1 MLSHDWIVVDWVS
14 SRCRAWAMSNDKAVD
29 DVSSDEGVLD
39 LTGNRF
45 EAAPGIDVTQDPY
58 FLHKF
63 NICS

>member
-1 MLSHDWIVVDWVS
+1 
-14 SRCRAWAMSNDKAVD
+14 MSNDKALD
-29 DVSSDEGVLD
+29 DFSSVEGVLD

-45 EAAPGIDVTQDPY
+45 EAAPSIDVTQDPY

>member
-1 MLSHDWIVVDWVS
+1 MLSHELIVVDWGS
-14 SRCRAWAMSNDKAVD
+14 SHRRAWAMANDKAVD
-29 DVSSDEGVLD
+29 DFSSVEGVLD

-45 EAAPGIDVTQDPY
+45 EAAPSIDVTQDPY